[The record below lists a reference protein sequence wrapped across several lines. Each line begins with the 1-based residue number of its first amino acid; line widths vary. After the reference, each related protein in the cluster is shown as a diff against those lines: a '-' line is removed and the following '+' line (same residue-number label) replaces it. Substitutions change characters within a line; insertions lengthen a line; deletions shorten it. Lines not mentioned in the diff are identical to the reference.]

1 MILSLRQIEEIGA
14 ATICDFNEFFFHDST
29 CPPRRGIRAT
39 PIDQFATEYL
49 GLSVNFVRL
58 SSDGSI
64 CGLTSYADAEYV
76 IEERGL
82 ARTIPL
88 SRNQVLLDSS
98 FVEVGQVK
106 KLCGKRRFTL
116 AHECAHQILFQLET
130 EEEKQYRCRD
140 YATRKV
146 YSLRDLKT
154 KEDWNEWQA
163 NALGAALLMPQ
174 EEVERA
180 MWLFGQ
186 CRKLTNY
193 EGRFT
198 HTDKMV
204 LTEFCH
210 ALGVSNLPPL
220 SVSAR
225 WAISKIVLIENCSI
239 HWRCGREQEYPNI
252 RAFPG
257 DDGENHSCQ
266 ASDCGAEAEIH

>member
-14 ATICDFNEFFFHDST
+14 ATIRDFNEFFFHDST

-49 GLSVNFVRL
+49 GLSVSFVRL

-106 KLCGKRRFTL
+106 RLCGKRRFTL

-210 ALGVSNLPPL
+210 ALGVSKSAAIIRLRQMGYIEDRPYRELLDPL
-220 SVSAR
+220 EV
-225 WAISKIVLIENCSI
+225 W
-239 HWRCGREQEYPNI
+239 P
-252 RAFPG
+252 
-257 DDGENHSCQ
+257 
-266 ASDCGAEAEIH
+266 